1 MKLSWKLANGSICNY
16 TLLLKELLDN
26 FHTPDISCGSTVSI
40 SEYDK
45 SLVNALTTAA
55 TMTIPVVKFRKH
67 VKPYWTSDVKLAHS
81 EMLFKR
87 QIWLNENKPRG
98 ASFISYTD
106 FKAANLLFRK
116 TLESAYESFISGQL
130 KEIDECGHTNQELC
144 WTLINRRRINGC
156 NMQHEIE
163 YQGKIYRGSEDIA
176 DAWALHFEKLF
187 SNSEHNDFDEQFKK
201 SNEKKVKDIFR
212 KSVHK
217 DDEHLKEPITN
228 DEISLLCSRLKC
240 GKAGCSDNIT

>member
-1 MKLSWKLANGSICNY
+1 
-16 TLLLKELLDN
+16 
-26 FHTPDISCGSTVSI
+26 
-40 SEYDK
+40 
-45 SLVNALTTAA
+45 
-55 TMTIPVVKFRKH
+55 
-67 VKPYWTSDVKLAHS
+67 
-81 EMLFKR
+81 MLFKR

-130 KEIDECGHTNQELC
+130 KEIDECGHTNQELF

-201 SNEKKVKDIFR
+201 SNEKIVKDIFR

>member
-81 EMLFKR
+81 KMLFKR

-130 KEIDECGHTNQELC
+130 KEIDECAWSYQPGIVLDSNQQ
-144 WTLINRRRINGC
+144 T
-156 NMQHEIE
+156 
-163 YQGKIYRGSEDIA
+163 
-176 DAWALHFEKLF
+176 
-187 SNSEHNDFDEQFKK
+187 SN
-201 SNEKKVKDIFR
+201 
-212 KSVHK
+212 
-217 DDEHLKEPITN
+217 
-228 DEISLLCSRLKC
+228 
-240 GKAGCSDNIT
+240 